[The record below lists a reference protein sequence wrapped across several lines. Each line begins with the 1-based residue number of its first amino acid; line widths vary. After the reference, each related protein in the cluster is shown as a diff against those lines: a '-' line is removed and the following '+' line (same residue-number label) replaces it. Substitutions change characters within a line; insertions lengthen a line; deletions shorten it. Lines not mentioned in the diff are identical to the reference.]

1 MSWMDDLYVIYQK
14 LDATG
19 CEEVKHNIVKA
30 QIDGCT
36 RGEIYFLVLQQLVR
50 IKTDK
55 APVYELIKGEVENI
69 IHYSKG
75 QHLG

>member
-1 MSWMDDLYVIYQK
+1 MSWMNDLYVIYQK

-19 CEEVKHNIVKA
+19 CDEVKHDILKA

-36 RGEIYFLVLQQLVR
+36 RGEIYFLVLQQLVQ
-50 IKTDK
+50 IKTGK

-69 IHYSKG
+69 IQYSKG
-75 QHLG
+75 QYLN

>member
-1 MSWMDDLYVIYQK
+1 MSWMNDLYVIYQT

-19 CEEVKHNIVKA
+19 CDEVKHDILKA

-36 RGEIYFLVLQQLVR
+36 RGEIYFLVLQQLVQ
-50 IKTDK
+50 IKTGK

-69 IHYSKG
+69 IQYSKG
-75 QHLG
+75 QYLN